1 MNMTTTAITLPAYA
15 KINLYLAVTG
25 KLPNGYHTV
34 ETVMQAI
41 SLHDLVTVEVHDSS
55 APTITLT
62 CSATYVPCDSTNLVW
77 RAAER
82 FFDTAEA
89 QNAAFQRFP
98 VRMHIE
104 KQIPVAGGLAGGST
118 DAAAALIAL
127 NRLSGDLLSRDT
139 LLTIAASLG
148 ADVPFCV
155 LANLG
160 HTTALG
166 LHWGEE
172 MTILPPLVPL
182 HVVVAASGEGC
193 PTPWAYS
200 RIDALPYDETD
211 GCRPM
216 VDALTTGNTAA
227 VLSQMYNVFEAAI
240 YPERPEAKA
249 CFDIL
254 SRYANRAL
262 LSGSGSAVIGLF
274 TDQSQAKAAAAA
286 LSNAGAMTYLC
297 RTL

>member
-1 MNMTTTAITLPAYA
+1 MTTITLPAYA
-15 KINLYLAVTG
+15 KINLYLGVTG
-25 KLPNGYHTV
+25 VYENGYHAV

-41 SLHDLVTVEVHDSS
+41 SLHDTVTVAHSDDAVPI
-55 APTITLT
+55 ALT
-62 CSATYVPCDSTNLVW
+62 CSAPYVPCDESNLVW

-82 FFDTAEA
+82 FFEAAEK
-89 QNAAFQRFP
+89 QDSSYRRFP

-127 NRLSGDLLSRDT
+127 NRLSGDILDRDT
-139 LLTIAASLG
+139 LLTSAAALG

-160 HTTALG
+160 HPTALG
-166 LHWGEE
+166 LHYGEQ
-172 MTILPPLVPL
+172 MTVLPSLLPLS
-182 HVVVAASGEGC
+182 VVVAANGEGC

-200 RIDALPYDETD
+200 RIDALPYDAKD
-211 GCRPM
+211 GFRPM
-216 VDALTTGNTAA
+216 IDALTMGDTAA
-227 VLSQMYNVFEAAI
+227 VLASMHNVFEAAI
-240 YPERPEAKA
+240 YPERPLAKA
-249 CFDIL
+249 CHGIL
-254 SRYANRAL
+254 SRYANRAM

-274 TDQSQAKAAAAA
+274 YDPAQANEAISSLSDVGAAA
-286 LSNAGAMTYLC
+286 YLC